1 MKKILNQRYS
11 KYILLGIVLS
21 LFPLLQEIGIIKSST
36 ITTFGTI
43 LFYAIVAIG
52 LNVLLGY
59 SGLISLGTA
68 GFMGLGAYMSAYLTE
83 DMGLPFIVS
92 LIISVAVPLI
102 IGVLVGLVSLR
113 ISGMYLAIATLAVAE
128 ILKKIFVEFD
138 SITGGFSGKNAGYP
152 SLFGLEL
159 NRDTTFIFIVVLL
172 VIVMIL
178 TDNFINS
185 STGRALLTMRVSE
198 AAAQAMGINLLKYKL
213 TAFALATG
221 YAALGGVIY
230 VHFIRF
236 SYPSNWNLLLS
247 LQILAVIVIG
257 GLRTISGPIIG
268 SIIVFGVPDL
278 ILKQLPVIG
287 SIDGLAY
294 IFTGILIIVVILF
307 YPYGLIYLG
316 HDIKKYFKKKKVK
329 VDELN
334 TNA

>member
-113 ISGMYLAIATLAVAE
+113 ISGMYLAIATLAVSE